1 MSAKRKLAHLLLIL
15 IALALLIPGVTQPML
30 SLTADADKAQF
41 AKTTIDMVTQDND
54 VRGLLASVSA
64 FMGFNDLQGHVEI
77 FHKTR
82 SIMGTVEDLMRGGNL
97 LVGLLIATFSVIIPT
112 LKLLSQAAL
121 LYIKPGEISAALYSF
136 IRAVSKW
143 SMVDVFVVAIIVSYM
158 AGSASG
164 QMGDLIIM
172 NAQLE
177 MGFWLFTGYCL
188 FAIASNQ
195 LMPKNQ

>member
-121 LYIKPGEISAALYSF
+121 LYIKPGEISAALYGF

-195 LMPKNQ
+195 LMPKSQ